1 MEVIGE
7 RKYQF
12 SMFGKGISFTKP
24 RLDIFTPLQG
34 EIKEV
39 KFMHKIL
46 GVIVKCDTNDT
57 EEIIN
62 RAECAIGDYL
72 DAYDY
77 YSLVKDMWPGYKNVI
92 SAQDEQFFVCLKKL
106 IESQLSSYE
115 FCLEDVRPFGYYKDI
130 YEGKYKPKDWACIPA
145 LKSLTAFVSGELTSN
160 SYIFDAEKDSTIIR
174 DEDKERYK
182 KEADKYSMV
191 CFDVH
196 I

>member
-1 MEVIGE
+1 
-7 RKYQF
+7 
-12 SMFGKGISFTKP
+12 
-24 RLDIFTPLQG
+24 
-34 EIKEV
+34 
-39 KFMHKIL
+39 MHKIL

-62 RAECAIGDYL
+62 RAECAIGDYP

-77 YSLVKDMWPGYKNVI
+77 YSLVKDMWPGYKNII

-115 FCLEDVRPFGYYKDI
+115 YCLEDVKSFGYYKDI
-130 YEGKYKPKDWACIPA
+130 YEGKCKPKDWACVLA
-145 LKSLTAFVSGELTSN
+145 LKSFTAFVSGELTSN
-160 SYIFDAEKDSTIIR
+160 SYIFDAEKYSSIIR

-182 KEADKYSMV
+182 NEADKYYMV